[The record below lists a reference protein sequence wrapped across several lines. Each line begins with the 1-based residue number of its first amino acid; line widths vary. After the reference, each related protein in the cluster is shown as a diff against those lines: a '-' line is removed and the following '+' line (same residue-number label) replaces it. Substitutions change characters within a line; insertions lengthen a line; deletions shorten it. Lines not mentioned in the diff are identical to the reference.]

1 MYEPCTVT
9 QRPSLPPILLG
20 GAFQLAYLVWLT
32 SGGWKTPSERKQNK
46 SIKGK
51 WFFSPPRPS
60 SLSLFLGFSKWQPR
74 SMYLLV
80 SVNKRLLCRLL
91 MWKVSLMPWNLPRR
105 WSRERP
111 VLVLVGREE
120 SVNRVAMFGKL
131 KLLVTVV
138 YIWFIYCFCLLPF
151 ELWISPLFHPCV
163 NIWLSFFLTSSLNFW
178 IFRTI
183 LLS

>member
-20 GAFQLAYLVWLT
+20 GAFQLAHLVWLT

-163 NIWLSFFLTSSLNFW
+163 NIWLSFFPY
-178 IFRTI
+178 
-183 LLS
+183 

>member
-1 MYEPCTVT
+1 
-9 QRPSLPPILLG
+9 
-20 GAFQLAYLVWLT
+20 
-32 SGGWKTPSERKQNK
+32 
-46 SIKGK
+46 
-51 WFFSPPRPS
+51 
-60 SLSLFLGFSKWQPR
+60 
-74 SMYLLV
+74 
-80 SVNKRLLCRLL
+80 
-91 MWKVSLMPWNLPRR
+91 MPWNLPRR

-111 VLVLVGREE
+111 VLVLVGRIE
-120 SVNRVAMFGKL
+120 SVNMVAMFGKL

-183 LLS
+183 LLSLQDWWTASLPRSRFLDVTQCVTSKKRLRGRVMDGLWWETFTVIPKRSIHFWTELFSPWVIRKTWR